1 MACLG
6 TGVTVHTCVG
16 VVAFGGRRGRRRR
29 GRQLAPHC
37 TALHSGLR
45 CRYGLLA
52 CLLLVRGD
60 LHTALPFYNTAR
72 WLNLVYAIYYCC
84 WMESCTQCLSV
95 SSRALRSAVYLP
107 ASELPLL
114 INQGMAQSYA
124 SHLFNRSYA
133 I

>member
-1 MACLG
+1 MWCLELICFGYGRIAAREMRWMYGLLGNWRHCAYMRWRGGIRRTERASAPGPATG
-6 TGVTVHTCVG
+6 T
-16 VVAFGGRRGRRRR
+16 A
-29 GRQLAPHC
+29 LHC

-72 WLNLVYAIYYCC
+72 WLNLVYATYYCC

-95 SSRALRSAVYLP
+95 SSRALRSAV
-107 ASELPLL
+107 S
-114 INQGMAQSYA
+114 
-124 SHLFNRSYA
+124 
-133 I
+133 